1 MYLLAAVLDCEANFL
16 VLEAY
21 NYTSITSVMLLDC
34 FTIPC
39 AMVLSAIF
47 LKCRYTWKH
56 LAGVLICLSG
66 LVCIVLNDYLN
77 FNGDDS
83 ASSGSNPLI
92 GDILCLMGAVLYA
105 SSNVLQ
111 EKLVKFS
118 DRNEFLGYLGLFG
131 TIIGTIQF
139 CFVDL
144 SAMRRARYDWKVIS
158 SMFGFVGCLFLMYTN
173 TSAFLQQSDAIVFN
187 LSLLT
192 SDVYAVLFT
201 YFFEGYLV
209 SWLYFLSFLLVMTG
223 LTVYH
228 YEK

>member
-1 MYLLAAVLDCEANFL
+1 MQ
-16 VLEAY
+16 
-21 NYTSITSVMLLDC
+21 T
-34 FTIPC
+34 
-39 AMVLSAIF
+39 LSR
-47 LKCRYTWKH
+47 LT
-56 LAGVLICLSG
+56 
-66 LVCIVLNDYLN
+66 
-77 FNGDDS
+77 
-83 ASSGSNPLI
+83 
-92 GDILCLMGAVLYA
+92 
-105 SSNVLQ
+105 
-111 EKLVKFS
+111 VKFS

-228 YEK
+228 YEKSPELVAQELINSDSSGSSSVEDDSSSSGSRISSPFNNGDSSVYIDDDIMGESEKLRSGPLSDGS